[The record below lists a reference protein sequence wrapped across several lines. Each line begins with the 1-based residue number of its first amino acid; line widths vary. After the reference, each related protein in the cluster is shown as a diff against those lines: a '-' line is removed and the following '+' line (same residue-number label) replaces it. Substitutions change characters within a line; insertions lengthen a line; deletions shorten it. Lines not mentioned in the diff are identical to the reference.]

1 MEAELR
7 FPAMGS
13 EAHLIVVA
21 DDAAELAT
29 RGRERIA
36 DLEARWSR
44 FIASS
49 EISRLNENAGYPTI
63 VSCETVAL
71 VQRALDAW
79 NVTDG
84 RYDPTLLGAMIRAG
98 YDRSFATLP
107 SQRHEVVTREGR
119 TSGAAGV
126 DVDEALRMVTLPT
139 GVGFDPG
146 GIGKGYAADI
156 VSDELMAAG
165 AAGACVNIGGDMR
178 VRGIAPGGGPWTV
191 DVLDPLG
198 DDADGVPARP
208 VTSIALVD
216 GAVAT
221 SSRARR
227 AWRVGESVRHH
238 LLDPESGEP
247 VDNDIVA
254 VTVIASEGWRA
265 EVLAKAAFVTGL
277 PDALALLDARGVAG
291 AIFDGAD
298 RMHVTRDWSRFSA
311 AAA

>member
-13 EAHLIVVA
+13 EAHLIVIA
-21 DDAAELAT
+21 DGAAELAT
-29 RGRERIA
+29 QGRERIA

-49 EISRLNENAGYPTI
+49 EISRLNENAGYPTV
-63 VSCETVAL
+63 VSRETVAL

-79 NVTDG
+79 IVTDG

-107 SQRHEVVTREGR
+107 SQRREVVTRDGR

-126 DVDEALRMVTLPT
+126 DVDERLRMVTLPT

-146 GIGKGYAADI
+146 GIGKGYAADV

-165 AAGACVNIGGDMR
+165 ATGACVNIGGDMR
-178 VRGIAPGGGPWTV
+178 VRGVAPGGGVWTV
-191 DVLDPLG
+191 DVLDPLD
-198 DDADGVPARP
+198 DDASGATRP
-208 VTSIALVD
+208 VTSIALAD

-227 AWRVGESVRHH
+227 AWKVGESVRHH
-238 LLDPESGEP
+238 LLDPRSGEP

-277 PDALALLDARGVAG
+277 PEALELLDTRGVAG
-291 AIFDGAD
+291 AVFDGAD
-298 RMHVTRDWSRFSA
+298 HMHVSRDWSRFSA